1 MSSSSRDQAHTASD
15 GRRAPQPHATRETVL
30 PWVTW
35 DRPIRYGD
43 WRIYRNDFTAH
54 PDWLS
59 VAWLYVHEDYDG
71 VEDSRNGFA
80 SSIDG
85 CIAAI
90 QEWEEDYAA

>member
-1 MSSSSRDQAHTASD
+1 MASRE
-15 GRRAPQPHATRETVL
+15 PQRGHLCAAAQEPQSPTTL

-35 DRPIRYGD
+35 GNPIRFGD

-71 VEDSRNGFA
+71 PEDNRHGFA

-85 CIAAI
+85 CIALI
-90 QEWEEDYAA
+90 QEHEEDDA